1 MTENI
6 ETNQIISDKL
16 NIDDSSIINNKKEEL
31 MSHLKKVHCKSEE
44 RTFDLNEKFNQIK
57 EELQTLMEEYK
68 SNQEKNDSESDE
80 IDFTPM
86 KEYINEYINNERN
99 SLNIFY
105 YYYVYIKYKVIIKIN
120 LINDS
125 FEKINNNIE
134 EMVDNNNSNINQI
147 ENILN
152 EIKNEFEQNIN
163 DTINHTLEISSQK
176 DDINNKL
183 NMQMKE
189 QFDKVN
195 KLINDEEQNL
205 SNKQIDDINRIKTL
219 INDILKYIKR
229 EKIQ

>member
-99 SLNIFY
+99 SL
-105 YYYVYIKYKVIIKIN
+105 IN

-134 EMVDNNNSNINQI
+134 EMIDDNNSNINQI

-152 EIKNEFEQNIN
+152 EIKNEFEQKIN

-183 NMQMKE
+183 NIQMKE

-195 KLINDEEQNL
+195 NLINDEEQNL
-205 SNKQIDDINRIKTL
+205 SSKQIDDINRIKTL

>member
-31 MSHLKKVHCKSEE
+31 MSHLKEVHCKSEE

-99 SLNIFY
+99 SL
-105 YYYVYIKYKVIIKIN
+105 IN

-183 NMQMKE
+183 NIQMKE

-195 KLINDEEQNL
+195 KLINYEEQNL

>member
-1 MTENI
+1 M
-6 ETNQIISDKL
+6 
-16 NIDDSSIINNKKEEL
+16 
-31 MSHLKKVHCKSEE
+31 
-44 RTFDLNEKFNQIK
+44 
-57 EELQTLMEEYK
+57 
-68 SNQEKNDSESDE
+68 
-80 IDFTPM
+80 
-86 KEYINEYINNERN
+86 
-99 SLNIFY
+99 
-105 YYYVYIKYKVIIKIN
+105 IN

-134 EMVDNNNSNINQI
+134 ETVGNNNSNINQI

-195 KLINDEEQNL
+195 KLINGEEQNL

>member
-99 SLNIFY
+99 SL
-105 YYYVYIKYKVIIKIN
+105 IN

-134 EMVDNNNSNINQI
+134 EMIDDNNSNINQI

-183 NMQMKE
+183 NIQMKE